1 MSTPSS
7 QSFSRISSSGTPLQP
22 CCFVTSRRIASRMS
36 AKGQFLRG
44 VFTIFVWE
52 IKSFFAR
59 PASYVLLLA
68 ASLLAG
74 WSFSWLV
81 TLLSRGVPAAL
92 RSAAD
97 PVAQFVGPN
106 LFLIGGCTLLVP
118 LLTMSAIADE
128 RRRGTWELLVTAPI
142 SSLAAVLGKFAA
154 LWCLF
159 VTCLVPWLYYLAVL
173 RFGLPFDPGP
183 ATGGMLALALVGATF
198 VAMGLFCSGLCRG
211 PASAAVLSL
220 VAMGMILLVSLAPR
234 LLIHWGYSADQVR
247 LAEAVSCWGQ
257 IERFSRGV
265 IEPQV
270 VAGHV
275 TICAVLLWL
284 TARVARRIDQQ

>member
-1 MSTPSS
+1 MSTLSSPSL
-7 QSFSRISSSGTPLQP
+7 SRTSISAAPQHPG
-22 CCFVTSRRIASRMS
+22 CFVASRRTALRMS

-44 VFTIFVWE
+44 VFTMFVWE
-52 IKSFFAR
+52 IKSFFVR

-81 TLLSRGVPAAL
+81 TLLSHGVPAAL

-142 SSLAAVLGKFAA
+142 SSLAVVLGKFAA

-159 VTCLVPWLYYLAVL
+159 LTCLVPWLYYLAVL
-173 RFGLPFDPGP
+173 RFELTFDPGP
-183 ATGGMLALALVGATF
+183 AAGGVLALALVGATF

-220 VAMGMILLVSLAPR
+220 AAMGMVLLLSLAPR
-234 LLIHWGYSADQVR
+234 LLIHWGYSPDQVR
-247 LAEAVSCWGQ
+247 LVETISCWGH

-284 TARVARRIDQQ
+284 TSRISRRIEQQ